1 MKFKKGDILEFDGI
15 GSYAAKKGATAICK
29 GYEIDEDGESFIEV
43 QWIRN
48 ELSEGQDDGGYYES
62 QFTKVEE
69 RSEYEKFL
77 QLKQI
82 YDELKVEEVSSQEE
96 NRIFEEIKKEKVM
109 KFDFERGKQQL
120 LEWMDNEFDC
130 TYGYSLQYIKEL
142 STIAEVQD
150 EVESF
155 RRFEESWVGKTV
167 AINRARTMRK
177 SAKQQVEEIEF
188 ARFEMYMTLFLLDL
202 GIELSN

>member
-109 KFDFERGKQQL
+109 KFDFERGKRQL

-130 TYGYSLQYIKEL
+130 SYGQSFQHIKEL
-142 STIAEVQD
+142 STIADIQD

-155 RRFEESWVGKTV
+155 RRFEESWVGKTAAV
-167 AINRARTMRK
+167 NRATTMREVFEALEDT
-177 SAKQQVEEIEF
+177 SIENDDNF
-188 ARFEMYMTLFLLDL
+188 I
-202 GIELSN
+202 IELFTTEQ

>member
-1 MKFKKGDILEFDGI
+1 MKFKKGDILEFKGVKNY
-15 GSYAAKKGATAICK
+15 SAKKGAKAICV
-29 GYEIDEDGESFIEV
+29 YVDNYVYVE
-43 QWIRN
+43 WIRN
-48 ELSEGQDDGGYYES
+48 GLDNDQDNGGYEKEW
-62 QFTKVEE
+62 FTKVEE

-109 KFDFERGKQQL
+109 KFDFERGKEQL

-130 TYGYSLQYIKEL
+130 TYGTSLQYIKEL
-142 STIAEVQD
+142 STIADVQY

-155 RRFEESWVGKTV
+155 RRFEESWVFKRLAVNNAT
-167 AINRARTMRK
+167 TMREVFEALEDT
-177 SAKQQVEEIEF
+177 SIENDDNF
-188 ARFEMYMTLFLLDL
+188 I
-202 GIELSN
+202 IELFTTEQ

>member
-15 GSYAAKKGATAICK
+15 GRYAAKKGATAICK

-109 KFDFERGKQQL
+109 KFDFERGKRQL

-130 TYGYSLQYIKEL
+130 TYGTSLQYIKEL
-142 STIAEVQD
+142 STIADIQD

-167 AINRARTMRK
+167 AINRARTMREVF
-177 SAKQQVEEIEF
+177 AALQDTAIEDDDNF
-188 ARFEMYMTLFLLDL
+188 I
-202 GIELSN
+202 IELFTTEQ